1 MPVLSMS
8 KGRQGAKKTRTII
21 EPQMNADY
29 TGRYSRTTIHA
40 FPTFRGESMIDTL
53 RSFVY
58 LFPFIAAVHVSAA
71 MAQEYPAKPVT
82 FFVPFAAGS
91 ATDTLARSLG
101 QGMSAETRQ
110 NVLIDNRPGA
120 NGIIATQAFIRTAP
134 DGYAVLI
141 ATNTTHA
148 ANEHLYKKIPY
159 DPVKDFAPVTALARG
174 GQVMVVNPRV
184 PARTVK
190 EFIALAKS
198 QPGKLTFGGGSS
210 SSRVAS
216 ELFQQ
221 MAGLKLVHVPYKS
234 NPMAVSDLV
243 GGHIDMMIT
252 DVVTGLPQV
261 EAGKLRALGVSS
273 PQRLPNVPDLPTI
286 AEAGVKGYELTFWF
300 AAYLPAKAP
309 PAVAAR
315 LRELFINATKSAP
328 AQSFFKTTGI
338 EAWTT
343 TSAELAK
350 FQSAESTKWA
360 KVIKAAGIQPE

>member
-1 MPVLSMS
+1 MAMRRIFQFLMPV
-8 KGRQGAKKTRTII
+8 
-21 EPQMNADY
+21 
-29 TGRYSRTTIHA
+29 
-40 FPTFRGESMIDTL
+40 
-53 RSFVY
+53 
-58 LFPFIAAVHVSAA
+58 IAALASAA
-71 MAQEYPAKPVT
+71 TAQEYPVKPVT

-101 QGMSAETRQ
+101 QGMTAETKQ
-110 NVLIDNRPGA
+110 NVVIDNRPGA
-120 NGIIATQAFIRTAP
+120 NGFIAAQAVARAAP

-148 ANEHLYKKIPY
+148 ANEHLFKKVPY
-159 DPVKDFAPVTALARG
+159 DAVRDFTPVTALARG
-174 GQVMVVNPRV
+174 GQVMIVHPRV
-184 PARTVK
+184 PVKSVK
-190 EFIALAKS
+190 EFIALAKK
-198 QPGKLTFGGGSS
+198 QPGKLTFGSGSS

-221 MAGLKLVHVPYKS
+221 MAGLQLVHVPYKS
-234 NPMAVSDLV
+234 NPMAVTDLV

-261 EAGKLRALGVSS
+261 QAGKVRALGVSS

-286 AEAGVKGYELTFWF
+286 AEAGVKNYELTFWF

-309 PAVAAR
+309 SAVTAR
-315 LRELFINATKSAP
+315 LRELFIVATKGAS
-328 AQSFFKTTGI
+328 AQSFFKATGI
-338 EAWTT
+338 EPWTT

-350 FQSAESTKWA
+350 FQASESTKWA

>member
-1 MPVLSMS
+1 MF
-8 KGRQGAKKTRTII
+8 
-21 EPQMNADY
+21 
-29 TGRYSRTTIHA
+29 SRSRILASCMAVAAAGGIT
-40 FPTFRGESMIDTL
+40 
-53 RSFVY
+53 
-58 LFPFIAAVHVSAA
+58 IAA
-71 MAQEYPAKPVT
+71 AQEYPAKAVT

-101 QGMSAETRQ
+101 QGVTAETKQ
-110 NVLIDNRPGA
+110 NIVIDNRPGA
-120 NGIIATQAFIRTAP
+120 SGFIAAQAVAKAAP
-134 DGYAVLI
+134 DGYTVLI

-148 ANEHLYKKIPY
+148 ANEHLFKKIPY
-159 DPVKDFAPVTALARG
+159 DPIRDFTPVTALARG

-184 PARTVK
+184 PVKTVK

-198 QPGKLTFGGGSS
+198 QPGKLTFGSGSS

-221 MAGLKLVHVPYKS
+221 MAGLQLVHVPYKS
-234 NPMAVSDLV
+234 NPMAVTDLV

-261 EAGKLRALGVSS
+261 QAGKLRALGVSS
-273 PQRLPNVPDLPTI
+273 PKRLPNVPELPTI

-300 AAYLPAKAP
+300 AAYLPAKASP
-309 PAVAAR
+309 GVVAR
-315 LRELFINATKSAP
+315 LRELFIAAMQHPT

-338 EAWTT
+338 EPWTT

-350 FQSAESTKWA
+350 FQASESAKWA

>member
-1 MPVLSMS
+1 MFEAI
-8 KGRQGAKKTRTII
+8 KNAAGA
-21 EPQMNADY
+21 
-29 TGRYSRTTIHA
+29 
-40 FPTFRGESMIDTL
+40 
-53 RSFVY
+53 
-58 LFPFIAAVHVSAA
+58 IAVVMAVAGSAA
-71 MAQEYPAKPVT
+71 AQDYPAKPIT

-101 QGMSAETRQ
+101 QGVTAETKQ
-110 NVLIDNRPGA
+110 NVVIDNRPGA
-120 NGIIATQAFIRTAP
+120 NGIIAAQAFVRTAA
-134 DGYAVLI
+134 DGYTVLI

-159 DPVKDFAPVTALARG
+159 DAVKDFTPVTSLARG
-174 GQVMVVNPRV
+174 GQVMVVHPRV
-184 PARTVK
+184 PAKTVK
-190 EFIALAKS
+190 EFIALAKR
-198 QPGKLTFGGGSS
+198 QPGKLTFGSGSS

-234 NPMAVSDLV
+234 NPMAVTDLV

-261 EAGKLRALGVSS
+261 QAGKVRALGVSS

-309 PAVAAR
+309 PAVVAR
-315 LRELFINATKSAP
+315 LRELFIGAIRSPSA
-328 AQSFFKTTGI
+328 QTFFKTTGI
-338 EAWTT
+338 EPWTS

-350 FQSAESTKWA
+350 FQASESAKWA
-360 KVIKAAGIQPE
+360 KVIKAAGIEPE

>member
-1 MPVLSMS
+1 MLD
-8 KGRQGAKKTRTII
+8 KRII
-21 EPQMNADY
+21 
-29 TGRYSRTTIHA
+29 
-40 FPTFRGESMIDTL
+40 FK
-53 RSFVY
+53 Y
-58 LFPFIAAVHVSAA
+58 LLPFIAATALAPAA
-71 MAQEYPAKPVT
+71 TAQEYPVKPIT
-82 FFVPFAAGS
+82 FYVPFAAGS

-101 QGMSAETRQ
+101 QGIAAEARQ

-120 NGIIATQAFIRTAP
+120 NGIIATQAFVRTAP
-134 DGYAVLI
+134 DGYTVLI

-159 DPVKDFAPVTALARG
+159 DPVKDFTPVTALARG
-174 GQVMVVNPRV
+174 GQVMIVHPRV
-184 PARTVK
+184 PAKTVK
-190 EFIALAKS
+190 EFIALAKR
-198 QPGKLTFGGGSS
+198 QPGQLTFGGGSS

-234 NPMAVSDLV
+234 NPMAVTDLV

-261 EAGKLRALGVSS
+261 EAGKVRALGVSS

-286 AEAGVKGYELTFWF
+286 AEAGVPGYELTFWF

-309 PAVAAR
+309 AAVTAR
-315 LRELFINATKSAP
+315 LRELFISAGKAP
-328 AQSFFKTTGI
+328 AAQSFFKTTGI
-338 EAWTT
+338 ESWNT

-350 FQSAESTKWA
+350 FQASESAKWA
-360 KVIKAAGIQPE
+360 RVIKKAGIEPE

>member
-1 MPVLSMS
+1 V
-8 KGRQGAKKTRTII
+8 
-21 EPQMNADY
+21 
-29 TGRYSRTTIHA
+29 
-40 FPTFRGESMIDTL
+40 
-53 RSFVY
+53 
-58 LFPFIAAVHVSAA
+58 
-71 MAQEYPAKPVT
+71 
-82 FFVPFAAGS
+82 
-91 ATDTLARSLG
+91 
-101 QGMSAETRQ
+101 
-110 NVLIDNRPGA
+110 IDNRPGA
-120 NGIIATQAFIRTAP
+120 NGIIATQAFVRTLS
-134 DGYAVLI
+134 DGYSVLI

-159 DPVKDFAPVTALARG
+159 DPVRDFTPVTALARG
-174 GQVMVVNPRV
+174 GQVMIVHPGV
-184 PARTVK
+184 PAKTVK
-190 EFIALAKS
+190 EFIALAKR

-221 MAGLKLVHVPYKS
+221 MAGIKIVHVPYKS
-234 NPMAVSDLV
+234 NPMGVTDLV

-261 EAGKLRALGVSS
+261 EAGKVRALGVSS
-273 PQRLPNVPDLPTI
+273 PKRLPNVPDLPTI
-286 AEAGVKGYELTFWF
+286 AEAGVPGYELTFWF

-315 LRELFINATKSAP
+315 LRELFISAGKGSA

-338 EAWTT
+338 EPWNT

-350 FQSAESTKWA
+350 FQASESTKWA